1 MRRAGELLKT
11 SAEFRRLARAAEEQR
26 AIEVFPDVFPFLA
39 KDATPLSVSG
49 GTLHLR
55 VENPAWRSE
64 IKFREREI
72 LEKLNAELDGADIRR
87 LKFAA
92 R

>member
-1 MRRAGELLKT
+1 MKRVGDVLKT

-39 KDATPLSVSG
+39 EDAVPLSVAD

-55 VENPAWRSE
+55 VENAAWRSE

-72 LEKLNAELDGADIRR
+72 LEKLNAELDGAPVRR